1 MTSSWNAEH
10 LELITLNDA
19 VASFSR
25 LFANT
30 VRYHHWHQCLE
41 ILYVEEGFG
50 VVIVDNR
57 QYTMRPGRLFFFP
70 PFTLHKIMVDEK
82 AQDSYRRTI
91 IHVDQH
97 AIAKLLRHFPDNH
110 RRLQMLSTRG
120 RPAFVADLA
129 EMHPHIDHLFGLYA
143 RAASLS
149 ALSTEQIAC
158 MLMTL
163 FNMLPP
169 VQEKMT
175 DTSSGIASPVMFWI
189 EENYQKKFSLDALA
203 AELGKSRSYL
213 SRRFHAETGEHIH
226 DYLNTLRL
234 RRACELLLHSAL
246 PVSEIAGQVGFAEVT
261 YFISSFKKGIGETPL
276 QYRKNHVSR
285 QQVSGS
291 APGATV
297 TESGYR

>member
-10 LELITLNDA
+10 LELITLNDT

-82 AQDSYRRTI
+82 AQDCYRRTI

-97 AIAKLLRHFPDNH
+97 AIAKLLHLFPENQ
-110 RRLQMLSTRG
+110 RRLQALSARG

-129 EMHPHIDHLFGLYA
+129 DAHPYIDHLFSLYA
-143 RAASLS
+143 NTASTSGLS
-149 ALSTEQIAC
+149 PERIAT

-163 FNMLPP
+163 FAMLPP
-169 VQEKMT
+169 EQEKMAE
-175 DTSSGIASPVMFWI
+175 SSRGIATPVMFWI
-189 EENYQKKFSLDALA
+189 EENYRQKFSLDALA
-203 AELGKSRSYL
+203 NELGKSRSYL

-226 DYLNTLRL
+226 EYLNTLRL
-234 RRACELLLHSAL
+234 RRACELLLHSVL
-246 PVSEIAGQVGFAEVT
+246 PVSEIAALVGFSEVT

-285 QQVSGS
+285 
-291 APGATV
+291 
-297 TESGYR
+297 R

>member
-30 VRYHHWHQCLE
+30 VRYQHWHQCLE

-97 AIAKLLRHFPDNH
+97 AIATLLRHFPENH
-110 RRLQMLSTRG
+110 QRLQVLSARG

-129 EMHPHIDHLFGLYA
+129 DQHAHIDHLFGLYA
-143 RAASLS
+143 RMSNASG
-149 ALSTEQIAC
+149 LSTEQITC

-169 VQEKMT
+169 TQEKMPEAGR
-175 DTSSGIASPVMFWI
+175 GIASSVMFWI
-189 EENYQKKFSLDALA
+189 EENYRQKFSLDALA
-203 AELGKSRSYL
+203 RELGKSRSYL
-213 SRRFHAETGEHIH
+213 SRRFHAETGENIH
-226 DYLNTLRL
+226 DYLNTIRL

-246 PVSEIAGQVGFAEVT
+246 PVSEIASQVGFSEVT

-276 QYRKNHVSR
+276 RYRKNHVV
-285 QQVSGS
+285 Q
-291 APGATV
+291 A
-297 TESGYR
+297 

>member
-10 LELITLNDA
+10 LELITLNDT

-82 AQDSYRRTI
+82 AQHCYRRTI

-97 AIAKLLRHFPDNH
+97 AIAKLLQHFPDNQ
-110 RRLQMLSTRG
+110 RRLQALSARG

-129 EMHPHIDHLFGLYA
+129 DIHPHIDHLFSLYA
-143 RAASLS
+143 NMASVS
-149 ALSTEQIAC
+149 GLSTEQIAT
-158 MLMTL
+158 MLMAL
-163 FNMLPP
+163 FGMLPAT
-169 VQEKMT
+169 QEKMAEPAQ
-175 DTSSGIASPVMFWI
+175 GIASPVMFWI
-189 EENYQKKFSLDALA
+189 EENYRQKFSLDALA

-246 PVSEIAGQVGFAEVT
+246 PVSEIAGQVGFSEVT
-261 YFISSFKKGIGETPL
+261 YFISSFKKGIGETSL
-276 QYRKNHVSR
+276 QYRKNHAVR
-285 QQVSGS
+285 REASGS
-291 APGATV
+291 DPV
-297 TESGYR
+297 TTAKSSGYK

>member
-10 LELITLNDA
+10 LELITLNDT

-97 AIAKLLRHFPDNH
+97 AIAKLLRHFPENH
-110 RRLQMLSTRG
+110 HRLQALSSRG

-129 EMHPHIDHLFGLYA
+129 DMHAHIDHLFSLYA
-143 RAASLS
+143 RAATVAGLS
-149 ALSTEQIAC
+149 AEQIAC
-158 MLMTL
+158 MLMSL
-163 FNMLPP
+163 FSMLPP
-169 VQEKMT
+169 VQEKMS
-175 DTSSGIASPVMFWI
+175 DSSRGIASPVMFWI

-213 SRRFHAETGEHIH
+213 SRRFRAETGEHIH

-234 RRACELLLHSAL
+234 RRACELLLHSTLA
-246 PVSEIAGQVGFAEVT
+246 VSEIAAQVGFAEVT

-276 QYRKNHVSR
+276 QYRKNHVAR
-285 QQVSGS
+285 QLASGN
-291 APGATV
+291 APAATV
-297 TESGYR
+297 KSPEYR

>member
-10 LELITLNDA
+10 LELITLNDT

-82 AQDSYRRTI
+82 AQHCYRRTI

-97 AIAKLLRHFPDNH
+97 AIAKLLQHFPDNQ
-110 RRLQMLSTRG
+110 RRLQALSARG

-129 EMHPHIDHLFGLYA
+129 DIHPHIDHLFSLYA
-143 RAASLS
+143 NMASVS
-149 ALSTEQIAC
+149 GLSTEQIAT
-158 MLMTL
+158 MLMAL
-163 FNMLPP
+163 FGMLPAT
-169 VQEKMT
+169 QEKMAEPAQ
-175 DTSSGIASPVMFWI
+175 GIASPVMFWI
-189 EENYQKKFSLDALA
+189 EENYRQKFSLDALA

-246 PVSEIAGQVGFAEVT
+246 PVSEIAGQVGFSEVT
-261 YFISSFKKGIGETPL
+261 YFISSFKKGIGETERIT
-276 QYRKNHVSR
+276 QYVVRLVETTR
-285 QQVSGS
+285 
-291 APGATV
+291 
-297 TESGYR
+297 

>member
-30 VRYHHWHQCLE
+30 VRYQHWHQCLE

-97 AIAKLLRHFPDNH
+97 AIATLLRHFPENH
-110 RRLQMLSTRG
+110 QRLQALSARG

-129 EMHPHIDHLFGLYA
+129 DQHAHIDHLFGLYA
-143 RAASLS
+143 RMSNASG
-149 ALSTEQIAC
+149 LSTEQITC

-169 VQEKMT
+169 TQEKMPEAGR
-175 DTSSGIASPVMFWI
+175 GIASSVMFWI
-189 EENYQKKFSLDALA
+189 EENYRQKFSLDALA
-203 AELGKSRSYL
+203 RELGKSRSYL
-213 SRRFHAETGEHIH
+213 SRRFHAETGENIH
-226 DYLNTLRL
+226 DYLNTIRL

-246 PVSEIAGQVGFAEVT
+246 PVSEIASQVGFSEVT

-276 QYRKNHVSR
+276 RYRKNHVV
-285 QQVSGS
+285 Q
-291 APGATV
+291 A
-297 TESGYR
+297 